1 MDGDDRQEAYA
12 HLMNLAAN
20 VGYITSDNILDAADR
35 WELSITEVDRLS
47 NSIAGRGILIYDEAP
62 DNINKI
68 DEDKEYNDYA
78 QVDYESIFCRVEK
91 LEPSLKE
98 FINEIRLIRPAQF
111 REMAGLKYQVKE
123 GNEYARKRIVE
134 MHLRVAVRIGLQR
147 AEQYDA
153 DIVECIGDACVGL
166 LLAVDK
172 YDPDKHG
179 PFGAYASLWMLQN
192 ISRVQQTHRAGLH
205 YPAYKKEQYYMMYPI
220 LKERGC
226 TTCERIW
233 ECKKVRKIVKDKLDC
248 SKEQID
254 DVIKQVLPFDS
265 FEELIKNDQNRLQN
279 QHQDYFF
286 EGVPIIYKPGSSSSI
301 SPFDQ
306 KLIQIDI
313 NAVLDSLSEREQKV
327 IRDRYGFDYGDERT
341 FEEISQ
347 DIGLTREG
355 VRQIELRALRKL
367 RRFPN
372 IIKLKGYK
380 EML

>member
-1 MDGDDRQEAYA
+1 
-12 HLMNLAAN
+12 MN
-20 VGYITSDNILDAADR
+20 
-35 WELSITEVDRLS
+35 
-47 NSIAGRGILIYDEAP
+47 
-62 DNINKI
+62 
-68 DEDKEYNDYA
+68 
-78 QVDYESIFCRVEK
+78 
-91 LEPSLKE
+91 
-98 FINEIRLIRPAQF
+98 
-111 REMAGLKYQVKE
+111 
-123 GNEYARKRIVE
+123 
-134 MHLRVAVRIGLQR
+134 
-147 AEQYDA
+147 
-153 DIVECIGDACVGL
+153 
-166 LLAVDK
+166 
-172 YDPDKHG
+172 G

-205 YPAYKKEQYYMMYPI
+205 YPAYKKEQYYMMFPV

-248 SKEQID
+248 SEEQID

-265 FEELIKNDQNRLQN
+265 FEELIKNDQNRFQN
-279 QHQDYFF
+279 QCQDDFF
-286 EGVPIIYKPGSSSSI
+286 EGVPILNKPESSSSI

-313 NAVLDSLSEREQKV
+313 NTVLDSLSEREQKV

-347 DIGLTREG
+347 EIGLTREG